1 MRAIQ
6 VLNGL
11 TSIPLR
17 EDLRQQQ
24 QLDTQQDEMQQQHVH
39 QEYQQHN

>member
-17 EDLRQQQ
+17 DDLRQQQ
-24 QLDTQQDEMQQQHVH
+24 QLDTQQDKMQQQHLH
-39 QEYQQHN
+39 QKYQQHD